1 MQALAAELRSEA
13 ALLSS
18 VRLVDPAFVELRVAD
33 GLLSDRVGGIVR
45 DEGNTGLGV
54 SAPAPLDTS
63 STSSSTGSGAGS
75 QLPSPSQSP
84 SALPRVLIDYSSP
97 NIAKEMHVV
106 RASVRCAVAVFARS
120 FLC

>member
-1 MQALAAELRSEA
+1 LQALAAELRSEA

-33 GLLSDRVGGIVR
+33 GVLSDRVGGIVR
-45 DEGNTGLGV
+45 DEGKTGLGV

-63 STSSSTGSGAGS
+63 SSSTSASAGAG
-75 QLPSPSQSP
+75 SPSQSP

-106 RASVRCAVAVFARS
+106 RVCSRGGLTVLCVRAV
-120 FLC
+120 C